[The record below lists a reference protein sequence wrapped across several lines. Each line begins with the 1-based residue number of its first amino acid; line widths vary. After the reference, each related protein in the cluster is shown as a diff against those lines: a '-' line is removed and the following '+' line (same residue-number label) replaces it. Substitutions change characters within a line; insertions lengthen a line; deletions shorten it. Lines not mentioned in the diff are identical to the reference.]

1 MLLKHLQ
8 DRYLAGEWGEIV
20 ERVAAKLAAEDVE
33 LEAEFAEVLQKKRF
47 LPAGNTLLAGVC
59 ELTPNCSVLGW
70 VSDDNFDEILELS
83 KKLWTQRTGVGYNL
97 SGMHDP
103 VSALRTLSRANDA
116 IDLGHRPKRGNMA
129 VLNSDHPRIREFITC
144 KARDG
149 DIYNFNISVAVPR
162 AGDID
167 EDLLAYI
174 ASLAWR
180 TGDPGLVFLDNGEQ
194 YGPNRADDLQPVV
207 TCVPCGE
214 QFMHAYETC
223 NLGSVNLNA
232 DDCCLD
238 ANVLEHTVRVA
249 VQMLDRV
256 IDQLVFPDE
265 RLEKVSLAARRIGLG
280 VTGWADALQRRGI
293 AYNSKAALEWARD
306 LSKFITQVAEDE
318 SKQLAEKYGACAY
331 GGGEYRNI
339 SMTCIAPT
347 GGITGLTENEGY
359 AIEPFFKEAT
369 TVDYRAHIDMQLAWQ
384 SGIHNAVSKTVNLPR
399 TASINKVFQVY
410 KYAMKKG
417 CKGIT
422 VYRDGCK
429 QHQPVALVRCIGCE
443 Q

>member
-1 MLLKHLQ
+1 MYSHYQ
-8 DRYLAGEWGEIV
+8 ERYLASSWDEIV
-20 ERVAAKLAAEDVE
+20 ERVAATLAGEDVE
-33 LEAEFAEVLQKKRF
+33 LQAEFGKVLQCKRF
-47 LPAGNTLLAGVC
+47 LPAGNTLLAGVR

-83 KKLWTQRTGVGYNL
+83 KKLWVKRTGIGYNL
-97 SGMHDP
+97 SGMTDP
-103 VSALRTLSRANDA
+103 VAALRTLSQANDA
-116 IDLGHRPKRGNMA
+116 IELGHRPKRGNMA
-129 VLNSDHPRIREFITC
+129 VLNSDHPRIREFIAC

-149 DIYNFNISVAVPR
+149 DLYNFNISVAVPR

-167 EDLLAYI
+167 EVLLAYI

-180 TGDPGLVFLDNGEQ
+180 TGDPGLVFLANGEQ
-194 YGPNRADDLQPVV
+194 YGPNYADDLQPIV

-223 NLGSVNLNA
+223 NLGSINLNA
-232 DDCCLD
+232 DGDCLD
-238 ANVLEHTVRVA
+238 ANVLEHTVRIA

-265 RLEKVSLAARRIGLG
+265 RLEKASLAARRIGLG
-280 VTGWADALQRRGI
+280 VMGWADALQRRGI
-293 AYNSKAALEWARD
+293 AYDSKAALKWARD

-318 SKQLAEKYGACAY
+318 SKQLAIKYGACAY
-331 GGGEYRNI
+331 GGEYRHL

-347 GGITGLTENEGY
+347 GGISGLTENKGY
-359 AIEPFFKEAT
+359 AIEPFFEET
-369 TVDYRAHIDMQLAWQ
+369 TQIDYRAHIDMQLAWQ

-399 TASINKVFQVY
+399 TASVNDVIQVY
-410 KYAMKKG
+410 KYAMMYG

-443 Q
+443 E